1 MRGNKVRT
9 VEGTKIMIDAGL
21 GKINCDLVIKNV
33 KLVNVYSQEV
43 YKTKIYI
50 KGKRIVSIDPE
61 ADLQADEERDGK
73 GMYALPGFIDGHMHY
88 SSSMISPEAMA
99 QVIVPQGTT
108 TLGVDLMEIANV
120 GGKEIVE
127 LLLEGKDDLP
137 YRIATQVPT
146 RVPTA
151 PGLET
156 TGAIIDAEE
165 SYELM
170 QQTGVISLGEIAP
183 SKILQRNENDDTVQK
198 IVDAINMGKI
208 VNGHAVGVNTQ
219 EISVYAA
226 AGITDDHE
234 PVEWEEALDRMRMG
248 LDVMIR
254 EGSGARN
261 LDMFVTNALEKGYSF
276 ENTFF
281 CTDDKQITDIA
292 EEGHIN
298 YNVNRAIELGLEPL
312 TAITMAS
319 LNAAKHFRVEHD
331 YGSLTPGRFAD
342 IILCDSIEKI
352 YPEQVYFEG
361 KRVFEKDKQPV
372 EIINREFPEW
382 VKDTIVLKNEI
393 TSDSFKIEAPS
404 AKDFV
409 DINLIELVENQIV
422 NKHKTATLPVVDGE
436 VSRDSVQDI
445 MKFSIVERYGKNG
458 NIGVYFV
465 KGFKLKQGALAYSM
479 SHNHQNICVI
489 GENDKDM
496 AQAVNAVNEMKGGL
510 VTVIDG
516 EVIEAMPLTIG
527 GLISEEMDAAI
538 IAEQLIKMNE
548 SAQETGT
555 DLAAPFM
562 TLSFIGHPA
571 ISELGPTD
579 KGLVEVS
586 TQEFIPVIIP

>member
-1 MRGNKVRT
+1 MRT
-9 VEGTKIMIDAGL
+9 IEGTKTMIDAGL
-21 GKINCDLVIKNV
+21 GEIRCDLVIKNV
-33 KLVNVYSQEV
+33 KLVNVYSQEI
-43 YKTKIYI
+43 YETKIYI
-50 KGKRIVSIDPE
+50 KGKRVVSIDPE
-61 ADLQADEERDGK
+61 ATLEADKEVEGK

-88 SSSMISPEAMA
+88 SSSMITPEAMS

-127 LLLEGKDDLP
+127 LLLKGKEDLP

-156 TGAIIDAEE
+156 TGAVIDAEE
-165 SYELM
+165 SYELL
-170 QQTGVISLGEIAP
+170 QQSGVISLGEIAP
-183 SKILQRNENDDTVQK
+183 SKILQRNDDETIQK

-276 ENTFF
+276 DNTFF

-292 EEGHIN
+292 AEGHIN
-298 YNVNRAIELGLEPL
+298 YNVNRAIELGVEPL

-331 YGSLTPGRFAD
+331 YGSITPGRFAD
-342 IILCDSIEKI
+342 IILCDSIEKVE
-352 YPEQVYFEG
+352 PEQVYFEG
-361 KRVFEKDKQPV
+361 RKVFEKDKQPV
-372 EIINREFPEW
+372 AIIEREFPDW
-382 VKDTIVLKNEI
+382 VKDTITFKNEI
-393 TSDSFKIEAPS
+393 TPDSFTLAAPS
-404 AKDFV
+404 DEKSV
-409 DINLIELVENQIV
+409 KINLIELVKDQIV
-422 NKHKTATLPVVDGE
+422 NKHKTATLPVRDGE
-436 VSRDSVQDI
+436 VTGDLEQDI
-445 MKFSIVERYGKNG
+445 LKVAIVERYGKNG
-458 NIGVYFV
+458 NVGVYFV
-465 KGFKLKQGALAYSM
+465 KGFTLERGALAYSM
-479 SHNHQNICVI
+479 SHNHQNVCVI
-489 GENDKDM
+489 GENDEDM
-496 AQAVNAVNEMKGGL
+496 AQAVNAVKDMKGGL

-516 EVIEAMPLTIG
+516 EIIEKMPLTIG
-527 GLISEEMDAAI
+527 GLMSEEMEASV
-538 IAEQLIKMNE
+538 IADQLTRMNE
-548 SAQETGT
+548 SARETGCT
-555 DLAAPFM
+555 LAAPFM

-579 KGLVEVS
+579 KGLVHVS
-586 TQEFIPVIIP
+586 TQEFIPVLIGPSH